1 MSSSATTVVPSEGD
15 ADAARRQKIGLL
27 VGEQSTI
34 THAAKSPPIAVRGV
48 GGPMNPAGA
57 EKVDPMDLAFDGAL
71 EREATDAEIGAL
83 REARAEA
90 AAGAALIPHEEVMRR
105 AREHFGVE

>member
-1 MSSSATTVVPSEGD
+1 
-15 ADAARRQKIGLL
+15 
-27 VGEQSTI
+27 
-34 THAAKSPPIAVRGV
+34 
-48 GGPMNPAGA
+48 
-57 EKVDPMDLAFDGAL
+57 MDLAFDGAP

-90 AAGAALIPHEEVMRR
+90 AAGAALITHEEVMRR

>member
-1 MSSSATTVVPSEGD
+1 M
-15 ADAARRQKIGLL
+15 
-27 VGEQSTI
+27 
-34 THAAKSPPIAVRGV
+34 THAAKSPPIAVRAIV
-48 GGPMNPAGA
+48 CSVNPTAA
-57 EKVDPMDLAFDGAL
+57 EKVDPMDLAFDGAPK
-71 EREATDAEIGAL
+71 REATDAEIGAL